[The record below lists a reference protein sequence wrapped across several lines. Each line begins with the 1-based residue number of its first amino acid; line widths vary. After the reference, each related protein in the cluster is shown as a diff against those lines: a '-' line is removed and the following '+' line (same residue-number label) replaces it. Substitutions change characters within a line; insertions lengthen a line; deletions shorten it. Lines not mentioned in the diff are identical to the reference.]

1 MAGNNYGGSPDVKHD
16 PRGKKCYLPLGN
28 GEGNVCVRISDLG

>member
-16 PRGKKCYLPLGN
+16 PRGMKFYLPLGN